1 MDVQVLG
8 VSRHPNTLAESV
20 DCLFSSVDQ
29 GRHLDRADE
38 SLQIYSISE
47 QEPTQWTPASCGS
60 DSRSDFFVQAL
71 LTASNPSSQKLIRFI
86 MPLTEG
92 YITRS
97 DIVPLRFVDCALVDR
112 VVSFAKPLQCF
123 ETRKT
128 GQSLSISEIINVAT
142 AGICAKGEPST
153 DLDVLIPGLDQEI
166 DNRLSF
172 PWIVPGTPVEKTLA
186 LVTANGAFLEIDD
199 FGIRRAVAAM
209 GIRLILLEVPG
220 HWLENNTA
228 VIDTFLPLHLTDP
241 QSDEITEEIVA
252 SLKTYNKPIDSIIT
266 FADTYWPSVAAAA
279 SQLGLPA
286 ATPEALR
293 IATNKFESSVYAGHE
308 AYHASSLD
316 EALALPSKHHLP
328 YPVIV
333 KPCGGWSS
341 EGVSLVNTSDE
352 FERAV
357 RAISASRH
365 GPEMVIE
372 PYCDGPEYDIN
383 IVLQDGELLFE
394 EVCDDLPKSADPN
407 GPTTCSLG
415 SFHELYSIYPSV
427 LPENELQMVRE
438 YFVEL
443 LLSLGLRDGVFH
455 IEGRI
460 ENSSVEYIHKDGIAE
475 LAPRTVTQ
483 SQDSKPNPFLIE
495 INVRPPGSA
504 ASRLPESTHGVEYWG
519 VAALSAIRD
528 NTRMRALAQPF
539 RTGPQYTGI
548 MVFISA
554 DFPLTCQGIFDSDD
568 VCADLME
575 RRPDLRPHISSSNC
589 LVKRGDKVPHP
600 STGRNTFVA
609 LVNVFSRTSRADA
622 QAIAHEV
629 RAAVRYSFI

>member
-1 MDVQVLG
+1 V
-8 VSRHPNTLAESV
+8 
-20 DCLFSSVDQ
+20 
-29 GRHLDRADE
+29 
-38 SLQIYSISE
+38 
-47 QEPTQWTPASCGS
+47 
-60 DSRSDFFVQAL
+60 
-71 LTASNPSSQKLIRFI
+71 IRFI
-86 MPLTEG
+86 IPLTEG

-123 ETRKT
+123 ETKT
-128 GQSLSISEIINVAT
+128 GQSLSISEIIKVAT

-220 HWLENNTA
+220 HWLENNTTA
-228 VIDTFLPLHLTDP
+228 IDTFLPLHLTDP

-252 SLKTYNKPIDSIIT
+252 SLKTYNKPIDGIIT

-293 IATNKFESSVYAGHE
+293 IATNKYESSVYAGHE

-372 PYCDGPEYDIN
+372 LYCDGPEYDIN

-415 SFHELYSIYPSV
+415 SFHELYSIYRSV
-427 LPENELQMVRE
+427 LPENELRMVRE
-438 YFVEL
+438 YFVKL

-460 ENSSVEYIHKDGIAE
+460 ENSSAEYIHKDGIAE

-483 SQDSKPNPFLIE
+483 SQDSKPKPFLIE

-504 ASRLPESTHGVEYWG
+504 ASRLPKSTHGVEYWG
-519 VAALSAIRD
+519 VAVLSAIRD
-528 NTRMRALAQPF
+528 NTRMRALAQLF

-548 MVFISA
+548 IVFISA
-554 DFPLTCQGIFDSDD
+554 DFPLTC
-568 VCADLME
+568 
-575 RRPDLRPHISSSNC
+575 
-589 LVKRGDKVPHP
+589 
-600 STGRNTFVA
+600 
-609 LVNVFSRTSRADA
+609 
-622 QAIAHEV
+622 
-629 RAAVRYSFI
+629 